1 MKNNETGEFELVMGN
16 RQLLSGFFIVCL
28 LFGVAFAMG
37 YIVGR
42 NSSPSARALSESTSP
57 AQAPVVFDV
66 RPAPSGAVVPQPPA
80 AAGTDSAGAAGAP
93 AGATAG
99 TQPVGAQTLG
109 IQPTSAQTSGT
120 QPAGTQPVSTQPAQA
135 PPAEKRV
142 EPAPAISPEPA
153 PGSYWQVMAV
163 KEPEAQVVV
172 RTLKDKGFP
181 ASLSPGPNGLVRVLV
196 GPFNDRDALGKAK
209 ADLENAGFHPILKK

>member
-42 NSSPSARALSESTSP
+42 NSSPSARALSEMTSP

-80 AAGTDSAGAAGAP
+80 AAGTDAAGAAGA
-93 AGATAG
+93 AGSAPAG
-99 TQPVGAQTLG
+99 TQPVGSQTLG
-109 IQPTSAQTSGT
+109 IQPTSAQPGT
-120 QPAGTQPVSTQPAQA
+120 QPAGTQPVSTQPA
-135 PPAEKRV
+135 AEKTV
-142 EPAPAISPEPA
+142 EPAPAVTPEPA
-153 PGSYWQVMAV
+153 PGTYWQVMAV
-163 KEPEAQVVV
+163 KEPEAQVVL
-172 RTLKDKGFP
+172 RTLKDKGFA

-209 ADLENAGFHPILKK
+209 ADLENAGFHPILKR